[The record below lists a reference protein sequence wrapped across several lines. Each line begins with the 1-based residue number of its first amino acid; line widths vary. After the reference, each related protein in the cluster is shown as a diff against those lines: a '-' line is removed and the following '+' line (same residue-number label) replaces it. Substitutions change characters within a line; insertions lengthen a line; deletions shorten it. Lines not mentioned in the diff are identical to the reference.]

1 MADPGPCAVLVL
13 AAGGSKRMGRAK
25 QLVRVGGLPLLRH
38 AALVAIEARLQ
49 AVVVVLGAEA
59 ERVRAS
65 IADLDVRIVV
75 NAGWREG
82 LASSLRAGTSEI
94 ERILPD
100 ARGLIAMPADQPR
113 LSAAH
118 LQAIDR
124 AQRERGAML
133 VASDY
138 GDHRGPPAYFGRLH
152 FPALKSLRGDVGA
165 RELLR
170 GDAVETVAAAPGS
183 GLDVDR
189 PRDLARWR
197 DG

>member
-1 MADPGPCAVLVL
+1 MADLGPCPILVL

-25 QLVRVGGLPLLRH
+25 QLLLVDGLPLLRR
-38 AALVAIEARLQ
+38 AVLVAIEARPQ

-59 ERVRAS
+59 GRVRTS

-75 NAGWREG
+75 NERWREG
-82 LASSLRAGTSEI
+82 LASSLSAGTSEI

-113 LSAAH
+113 LRAAH
-118 LQAIDR
+118 LRAIDR
-124 AQRERGAML
+124 AQRERGAAI
-133 VASDY
+133 VATDY

-170 GDAVETVAAAPGS
+170 GDAVETVAAEPGS
-183 GLDVDR
+183 GVDVDR
-189 PRDLARWR
+189 PRDLARFQ

>member
-13 AAGGSKRMGRAK
+13 AAGGSKRMGQAK
-25 QLVRVGGLPLLRH
+25 QLMQLDGLPLLRR
-38 AALVAIEARLQ
+38 AVLVAIEARLQ

-59 ERVRAS
+59 ERVRTS
-65 IADLDVRIVV
+65 IPDLDVHIVV
-75 NAGWREG
+75 NARWRDG

-94 ERILPD
+94 ERILPG

-113 LSAAH
+113 LTAAH

-124 AQRERGAML
+124 VQRERGAAI
-133 VASDY
+133 VATDF

-152 FPALKSLRGDVGA
+152 FPALKSLCGDVGA

-170 GDAVETVAAAPGS
+170 GDAVETVAAEPGS
-183 GLDVDR
+183 GFDVDR
-189 PRDLARWR
+189 PCDLARLQ